1 MSSTI
6 TRNIHAYTAGS
17 GGVSK
22 GNAVKL
28 SSGLVVKCS
37 AATDRAIGLAQNDAA
52 EGAAVE
58 VAHPGGGGFAKAG
71 ASISAG
77 NLLGFDTS
85 GDLVKVASASDI
97 VIAQAL
103 EDAVDNDI
111 FSTQVIGPFQATA
124 TQS

>member
-6 TRNIHAYTAGS
+6 TRNIHSYRAGS

-28 SSGLVVKCS
+28 SSGAVVKCS
-37 AATDRAIGLAQNDAA
+37 AATDRAIGIAQNDAS
-52 EGAAVE
+52 ENGLVE

-71 ASISAG
+71 AAISAG

-97 VIAQAL
+97 IIAQAL
-103 EDAVDNDI
+103 EDAADNDI
-111 FSTQVIGPFQATA
+111 FSVQVIGPSQATA